1 MLKGENGMKQK
12 RRYEEPKAEKL
23 EFDYTKAVVAS
34 GVGGKCMIIGTGAS
48 WSNTENA
55 CSTSVAGD

>member
-1 MLKGENGMKQK
+1 MLKGESYMKQK
-12 RRYEEPKAEKL
+12 RTYEEPKAEKL

-34 GVGGKCMIIGTGAS
+34 GGKCMIGGMSAS

-55 CSTSVAGD
+55 CSTHVAGD